1 MTRQAFDDAALADF
15 SALYPDRPGKI
26 GHALVDHPLFAL
38 DSLVALAERMAPDT
52 VEYNRADLPI
62 GIDPD
67 AVPGNGLSAA
77 DTIRSIEENGSWM
90 VLKFVEQDPQYRALL
105 EATLG
110 ELLPV
115 VDPATGP
122 MLKQEGFIF
131 VSSPDAVTP
140 FHFDPE
146 HNILLQIRGEKVMT
160 VFPARDEE
168 VVEGRL
174 HEQFH
179 MGGHR
184 NLPWRDEIAPKGEAF
199 RLTAG
204 EAIHVPVKAPHWVK
218 NGPGLSVSF
227 SITWRSRWSY
237 QEADARGLNH
247 VLRAWGVDPAAPKAF
262 PDHNAGKSVAYRVIR
277 RARGMLGR

>member
-1 MTRQAFDDAALADF
+1 MSLAAFDQDALAAF
-15 SALYPDRPGKI
+15 AALYPDRPGKI
-26 GHALVDHPLFAL
+26 AHALAGHPLLTL
-38 DSLVALAERMAPDT
+38 DSLVALAERMAPGT

-62 GIDPD
+62 GIDPE

-90 VLKFVEQDPQYRALL
+90 VLKFVEQDALYKILL
-105 EATLG
+105 EEALA
-110 ELLPV
+110 ELVPV
-115 VDPATGP
+115 VDRATGP

-168 VVEGRL
+168 IVAGRL

-199 RLTAG
+199 RLVAG
-204 EAIHVPVKAPHWVK
+204 EGIHVPVKAPHWVR
-218 NGPGLSVSF
+218 NGPGLSISF

-247 VLRAWGVDPAAPKAF
+247 VLRAWGLDPAAPRAF
-262 PDHNAGKSVAYRVIR
+262 PHHNDAKSVAYRLLR
-277 RARGMLGR
+277 RAKSIVGR